1 MTETLLERTLR
12 HEGFREKPYL
22 DSEDVLTIGHGLT
35 YLTEDESKY
44 IVHLRLDVLQ
54 RRLLDEHQWLPG
66 GDVLHVMAEM
76 CFQLGWTGCHNF
88 KRMWAALETENY
100 GAAAN
105 EMLDSRWHKQTKG
118 RCEELASIIRELA

>member
-1 MTETLLERTLR
+1 MTETLLQRTLR
-12 HEGFREKPYL
+12 HEGFRAKPYY
-22 DSEDVLTIGHGLT
+22 DSEGVSTIGHGIT
-35 YLTEDESKY
+35 YLTEEESTR
-44 IVHLRLDVLQ
+44 IVG
-54 RRLLDEHQWLPG
+54 RRLSALMDRLLEAHPWLIMEPMN
-66 GDVLHVMAEM
+66 VMTEM